1 MSIVHQSLI
10 TNPQS
15 LSTVFMG
22 TPAFAL
28 PSLRALHA
36 AGHAIVAV
44 YSQPPRPAGRGQ
56 KETPSPVHAFALEHN
71 IPVFTPASLKTPE
84 AQAQF
89 AAHKADVA
97 VVAAYGLLL
106 PKPILEAYPH
116 GCINVH
122 PSLLPRWRGA
132 APIQRTVMA
141 GDDTTGVCIMQM
153 DEGLDTGDV
162 ILRQEGL
169 AVGSMD
175 AGALHDML
183 SQLAGPLLLLAL
195 DAIARGAAGRTPQA
209 AEGVTYAKKI
219 TKDEARIDWSRPA
232 HELYNHIR
240 GLSPTPGAHFTM
252 NGENIKIFKA
262 ELAQA
267 GGSPGAVLDDVLTIA
282 CGSASL
288 RPLEVQRPNKKRMD
302 TAEMLKGFPI
312 APGTVVQ

>member
-1 MSIVHQSLI
+1 MRV
-10 TNPQS
+10 
-15 LSTVFMG
+15 VFMG

-28 PSLRALHA
+28 PSLRALHE
-36 AGHAIVAV
+36 AGHEIVAV

-56 KETPSPVHAFALEHN
+56 KETPSPVHAFALENN
-71 IPVFTPASLKTPE
+71 IPVFTPTSLKTPE

-162 ILRQEGL
+162 ILMQDGL
-169 AVGSMD
+169 AVGPMD

-195 DAIARGAAGRTPQA
+195 EAIAKGTAKRTPQA

-219 TKDEARIDWSRPA
+219 SKEEARIDWSRSA
-232 HELYNHIR
+232 SELYNHIR
-240 GLSPTPGAHFTM
+240 GLCPTPGAYCM
-252 NGENIKIFKA
+252 INGENVKIFKA
-262 ELAQA
+262 ELAHA
-267 GGSPGAVLDDVLTIA
+267 SGKPGTVLDDAFTIA

-302 TAEMLKGFPI
+302 TAEMLKGFAI
-312 APGTVVQ
+312 AAGTVVQ